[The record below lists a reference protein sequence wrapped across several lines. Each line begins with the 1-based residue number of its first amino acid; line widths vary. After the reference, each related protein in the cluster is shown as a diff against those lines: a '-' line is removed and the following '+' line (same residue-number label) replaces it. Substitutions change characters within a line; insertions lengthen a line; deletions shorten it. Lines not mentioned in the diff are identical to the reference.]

1 MSLATFV
8 QSILNG
14 LAAGWVYIL
23 VALGLTLVF
32 GIMNIVQFAHGEI
45 YMLGAYC
52 SYFLIKLYGFS
63 FWEALPLSA
72 LLVGLLGIVLEKFF
86 FRPFRGRF
94 ESSIIVA
101 VGLMLLL
108 QTIAVVGFGTD
119 TKSMGG
125 IIPGVLKVSGV
136 TLSRDR
142 LLAILVGIIL
152 VAVLFLLIKKTKTGQ
167 AMVAISQDI
176 YAASLQGIDV
186 NRISAVAMVVGC
198 ALAAIAG
205 SLMGSIFSTSPFMGT
220 TAITKGI
227 AVIILGGLGSI
238 SGAVVGGFILGL
250 IDGLV
255 PPLLSSTMAGIVGF
269 GVIIL
274 VLLFRP
280 RGLFGHE

>member
-1 MSLATFV
+1 MSLATFA

-14 LAAGWVYIL
+14 LAAGWIYVL

-72 LLVGLLGIVLEKFF
+72 LLVGLLGIVLERFF

-94 ESSIIVA
+94 EPSIIVA

-125 IIPGVLKVSGV
+125 IIPGVLRISGV
-136 TLSRDR
+136 TLSWDR

-152 VAVLFLLIKKTKTGQ
+152 VAALLLLIKKTKTGQ
-167 AMVAISQDI
+167 AMVAISQDP

-186 NRISAVAMVVGC
+186 NRISTVAMVIGC

-220 TAITKGI
+220 SAITKGI

-238 SGAVVGGFILGL
+238 PGAVVGGFILGL

-255 PPLLSSTMAGIVGF
+255 PPLLSSTMASIVGF

-274 VLLFRP
+274 VLLLRP

>member
-1 MSLATFV
+1 MSLTLLA

-14 LAAGWVYIL
+14 LAAGWIYIL

-32 GIMNIVQFAHGEI
+32 GIMNVVQFAHGEI

-72 LLVGLLGIVLEKFF
+72 LLVGLLGIVLERFF

-94 ESSIIVA
+94 EPSIIVA

-136 TLSRDR
+136 TLSWDR
-142 LLAILVGIIL
+142 LIAILVGIIL
-152 VAVLFLLIKKTKTGQ
+152 VAALFLLIKKTKTGQ

-186 NRISAVAMVVGC
+186 NRISAFAMVIGC

-220 TAITKGI
+220 SAITKGI

-238 SGAVVGGFILGL
+238 PGAVVGGFILGL
-250 IDGLV
+250 IDGLI

-269 GVIIL
+269 GVIII
-274 VLLFRP
+274 VLILRP

>member
-1 MSLATFV
+1 MSLATFA

-14 LAAGWVYIL
+14 LAAGWIYIL

-52 SYFLIKLYGFS
+52 SYFLIKFYGFS
-63 FWEALPLSA
+63 FWVALPLSA
-72 LLVGLLGIVLEKFF
+72 FLVGLLGIVLERFF

-94 ESSIIVA
+94 EPSIIVA

-125 IIPGVLKVSGV
+125 IIAGVLKVSGV
-136 TLSRDR
+136 TLSWDR
-142 LLAILVGIIL
+142 LIAIFVGIIL
-152 VAVLFLLIKKTKTGQ
+152 VAALFLLIKKTKTGQ

-186 NRISAVAMVVGC
+186 NRISAFAMVVGC

-220 TAITKGI
+220 SAITKGI

-238 SGAVVGGFILGL
+238 TGAVVGGLILGL

-269 GVIIL
+269 GVIII
-274 VLLFRP
+274 VLILRP

>member
-1 MSLATFV
+1 MSLATLA

-14 LAAGWVYIL
+14 LAAGWIYVL
-23 VALGLTLVF
+23 VAVGLTLVF

-52 SYFLIKLYGFS
+52 SYFLIKVYGFS
-63 FWEALPLSA
+63 FWEALPLAA
-72 LLVGLLGIVLEKFF
+72 LLVGLLGIVLERFF

-94 ESSIIVA
+94 EPSIIVA

-108 QTIAVVGFGTD
+108 QTTAVVGFGTD

-125 IIPGVLKVSGV
+125 IIPGVLTVSGI
-136 TLSRDR
+136 TLSWDR
-142 LLAILVGIIL
+142 LLAIVVGIIL
-152 VAVLFLLIKKTKTGQ
+152 VAALFLLIQKTKVGQ
-167 AMVAISQDI
+167 AMVAVSQDPD
-176 YAASLQGIDV
+176 AAALHGIDV
-186 NRISAVAMVVGC
+186 NRISTIAMVIGC

-205 SLMGSIFSTSPFMGT
+205 ALMGSIFSTSPFMGT
-220 TAITKGI
+220 SAITKGI

-238 SGAVVGGFILGL
+238 TGAVAGGLILGL
-250 IDGLV
+250 IDGLI
-255 PPLLSSTMAGIVGF
+255 PPLLSPTMAGIFGF
-269 GVIIL
+269 GVIII

>member
-1 MSLATFV
+1 LLA

-14 LAAGWVYIL
+14 LAAGWIYIL

-72 LLVGLLGIVLEKFF
+72 LLVGLLGIVLERFF

-94 ESSIIVA
+94 EPSIIVA

-136 TLSRDR
+136 TLSWDR
-142 LLAILVGIIL
+142 LIAILVGIIL
-152 VAVLFLLIKKTKTGQ
+152 VAALFLLIKKTKTGQ

-186 NRISAVAMVVGC
+186 NRISAFAMVIGC

-220 TAITKGI
+220 SAITKGI

-238 SGAVVGGFILGL
+238 PGAVVGGFILGL
-250 IDGLV
+250 IDGLI
-255 PPLLSSTMAGIVGF
+255 PPFLSSTMAGIVGF
-269 GVIIL
+269 GVIII
-274 VLLFRP
+274 VLILRP

>member
-1 MSLATFV
+1 V

-14 LAAGWVYIL
+14 LAAGWIYIL

-52 SYFLIKLYGFS
+52 SYFLIKFYGLS
-63 FWEALPLSA
+63 FWIALPLSA
-72 LLVGLLGIVLEKFF
+72 FLVGLVGIILERFF

-94 ESSIIVA
+94 EPSIIVA

-125 IIPGVLKVSGV
+125 IVPGVLKVSGV
-136 TLSRDR
+136 TLSWDR
-142 LLAILVGIIL
+142 LIAILVGIIL
-152 VAVLFLLIKKTKTGQ
+152 VAALFLLIKKTKTGQ

-186 NRISAVAMVVGC
+186 NRISAFAMVVGC

-220 TAITKGI
+220 SAITKGI

-238 SGAVVGGFILGL
+238 TGAVVGGLILGL

-255 PPLLSSTMAGIVGF
+255 PLLLSSTMAGIVGF
-269 GVIIL
+269 GVIII
-274 VLLFRP
+274 VLILRP

>member
-1 MSLATFV
+1 MTIALLA

-14 LAAGWVYIL
+14 LAAGWIYVL

-32 GIMNIVQFAHGEI
+32 GIMRIVQFAHGEI

-52 SYFLIKLYGFS
+52 SYFLIKSFGFS
-63 FWEALPLSA
+63 FLEALFLTTIA
-72 LLVGLLGIVLEKFF
+72 IGLLGIVLERFF
-86 FRPFRGRF
+86 FRPFRDRF
-94 ESSIIVA
+94 EPSIIVA

-125 IIPGVLKVSGV
+125 IIRGVLTVSGV
-136 TLSRDR
+136 TLSWDR
-142 LLAILVGIIL
+142 LLAILIGIIL
-152 VAVLFLLIKKTKTGQ
+152 VAAVFLLIKKTKTGQ

-186 NRISAVAMVVGC
+186 NRISAVAMVIGC

-220 TAITKGI
+220 SAITKGI

-238 SGAVVGGFILGL
+238 AGAVVGGLILGL

-255 PPLLSSTMAGIVGF
+255 PPLLSSTMASIVGF

-274 VLLFRP
+274 VLLLRP

>member
-1 MSLATFV
+1 LSLATFA

-14 LAAGWVYIL
+14 LAAGWIYIL

-72 LLVGLLGIVLEKFF
+72 LLVGLFGIVLEKFF

-94 ESSIIVA
+94 EPSIIVA
-101 VGLMLLL
+101 VGLTLLL
-108 QTIAVVGFGTD
+108 QTTAVVGFGTD

-136 TLSRDR
+136 TLSWDR
-142 LLAILVGIIL
+142 LIAILVGIIL
-152 VAVLFLLIKKTKTGQ
+152 VAALFLLIKKTKTGQ

-186 NRISAVAMVVGC
+186 NRISAFAMVIGC

-220 TAITKGI
+220 SAITKGI

-238 SGAVVGGFILGL
+238 TGAVVGGFILGL
-250 IDGLV
+250 IDGLI

-269 GVIIL
+269 GVIII
-274 VLLFRP
+274 VLILRP

>member
-1 MSLATFV
+1 LTIALVV

-14 LAAGWVYIL
+14 LAAGWIYVL

-32 GIMNIVQFAHGEI
+32 GIMRIVQFAHGEI

-63 FWEALPLSA
+63 FLEAL
-72 LLVGLLGIVLEKFF
+72 LLTTIAIGLLGIVLERLF
-86 FRPFRGRF
+86 FRPFRDRF
-94 ESSIIVA
+94 EPSIIVA

-125 IIPGVLKVSGV
+125 IIPGVLRVSGV
-136 TLSRDR
+136 TLSWDR
-142 LLAILVGIIL
+142 LLVMAVGIIL
-152 VAVLFLLIKKTKTGQ
+152 VVALLLMIKKTKTGQ
-167 AMVAISQDI
+167 AMVAVAQDP
-176 YAASLQGIDV
+176 YAAALQGIDV
-186 NRISAVAMVVGC
+186 NRISALAMALGC

-220 TAITKGI
+220 SAITKGI

-238 SGAVVGGFILGL
+238 TGAVFGGFILGL

-274 VLLFRP
+274 VIILRP

>member
-1 MSLATFV
+1 LVV

-14 LAAGWVYIL
+14 LAAGWIYVL

-32 GIMNIVQFAHGEI
+32 GIMRIVQFAHGEI

-63 FWEALPLSA
+63 FLEALFLTTIA
-72 LLVGLLGIVLEKFF
+72 IGLLGIVLERLF
-86 FRPFRGRF
+86 FRPFRDRF
-94 ESSIIVA
+94 EPSIIVA

-125 IIPGVLKVSGV
+125 IIPGVLRVSGV
-136 TLSRDR
+136 TLSWDR
-142 LLAILVGIIL
+142 LLVMAVGIIL
-152 VAVLFLLIKKTKTGQ
+152 VVALLLMIKKTKTGQ
-167 AMVAISQDI
+167 AMVAVAQDP
-176 YAASLQGIDV
+176 YAAALQGIDV
-186 NRISAVAMVVGC
+186 NRISALAMALGC

-220 TAITKGI
+220 SAITKGI

-238 SGAVVGGFILGL
+238 PGAVVGGFILGL
-250 IDGLV
+250 IDGLI

-269 GVIIL
+269 GVIII
-274 VLLFRP
+274 VLILRP

>member
-1 MSLATFV
+1 MSLILLA
-8 QSILNG
+8 QSLLNG
-14 LAAGWVYIL
+14 LAAGWIYIL

-72 LLVGLLGIVLEKFF
+72 LLVGLLGIVLERFF

-94 ESSIIVA
+94 EPSIIVA

-136 TLSRDR
+136 TLSWDR
-142 LLAILVGIIL
+142 LLAILIGIIL
-152 VAVLFLLIKKTKTGQ
+152 VAGLLFLIKKTKTGQ
-167 AMVAISQDI
+167 AMVAISQDP

-186 NRISAVAMVVGC
+186 NRISAFAMVIGC

-220 TAITKGI
+220 SAITKGI
-227 AVIILGGLGSI
+227 AVIILGGLGSVP
-238 SGAVVGGFILGL
+238 GAVVGGFILGL
-250 IDGLV
+250 VDGLV

-274 VLLFRP
+274 VLLLRP

>member
-1 MSLATFV
+1 MSLATLA

-14 LAAGWVYIL
+14 LAAGWIYVL
-23 VALGLTLVF
+23 VAVGLTLVF

-52 SYFLIKLYGFS
+52 SYFLIKVYGFS
-63 FWEALPLSA
+63 FWEALPLAA
-72 LLVGLLGIVLEKFF
+72 LLVGLLGIVLERFF

-94 ESSIIVA
+94 EPSIIVA

-108 QTIAVVGFGTD
+108 QTTAVVGFGTD

-125 IIPGVLKVSGV
+125 IIPGVLTVSGI
-136 TLSRDR
+136 TLSWDR
-142 LLAILVGIIL
+142 LLAIVVGIIL
-152 VAVLFLLIKKTKTGQ
+152 VAALFLLIQKTKVGQ
-167 AMVAISQDI
+167 AMVAVSQDPD
-176 YAASLQGIDV
+176 AAALHGIDV
-186 NRISAVAMVVGC
+186 NRISTVAMVIGC

-205 SLMGSIFSTSPFMGT
+205 ALMGSIFSTSPFMGT
-220 TAITKGI
+220 SAITKGI

-238 SGAVVGGFILGL
+238 TGAVAGGLILGL
-250 IDGLV
+250 IDGLI
-255 PPLLSSTMAGIVGF
+255 PPLLSPTMAGIFGF
-269 GVIIL
+269 GVIII

>member
-1 MSLATFV
+1 MSLTLLA

-14 LAAGWVYIL
+14 LAAGWIYIL

-52 SYFLIKLYGFS
+52 SYFLIKFYGFS
-63 FWEALPLSA
+63 FWVALPLSA
-72 LLVGLLGIVLEKFF
+72 FLVGLLGIVLERFF

-136 TLSRDR
+136 TLSWDR
-142 LLAILVGIIL
+142 LIAILVGIIL
-152 VAVLFLLIKKTKTGQ
+152 VAALFLLIKKTKTGQ

-186 NRISAVAMVVGC
+186 NRISAFAMVVGC

-220 TAITKGI
+220 SAITKGI

-238 SGAVVGGFILGL
+238 TGAVVGGLILGL

-269 GVIIL
+269 GVIII
-274 VLLFRP
+274 VLILRP